1 LRGEN
6 GRKPRGLRDYELKM
20 MFIVPTLVLL
30 IAMNIFPL
38 LWSLGLSFFRYS
50 AIENSILKTS
60 LFEVGL
66 NYQADLN
73 SGSIS
78 EELRQEFRNNGI
90 LLSQNATVST
100 EKKDSKWIIAD
111 KENEYYVKK
120 KDKLDIIGYSKPPLK
135 PVGTKNYS
143 RLFTQRST
151 WSYFTTTAY
160 FVLLAVSAQFIIGFG
175 LALFLNR
182 EFKGKGMVTTL
193 ILVPM
198 MLSPVVVGL
207 FWRFI
212 LDSQWGLFN
221 YLISL
226 VPAALHRITAVLHFP
241 GNVSAWFQNTA
252 SSARNI
258 IWLTRPKAA
267 LFSLVIIDTW
277 MWSPFMMLL
286 SLAGLSAIPKYLYEA
301 AEIDRASAWFKFR
314 HITFPLVSPLLLIAL
329 LFRTMDAF
337 KLFDLVYIATAGGPG
352 SATETVSMNLYRR
365 AFQDYRTGES
375 CALAYMILIVII
387 ALSSIYIK
395 YLNKAKGDSQ

>member
-1 LRGEN
+1 
-6 GRKPRGLRDYELKM
+6 M

-60 LFEVGL
+60 LFEIGL
-66 NYQADLN
+66 NYRADLN

-120 KDKLDIIGYSKPPLK
+120 KDKLNIIGYAKPPLK

-143 RLFTQRST
+143 RIFTQRST

-160 FVLLAVSAQFIIGFG
+160 FVILAVSAQFIIGFG

-193 ILVPM
+193 MLVPM

-226 VPAALHRITAVLHFP
+226 APAALHRITAVLRFP
-241 GNVSAWFQNTA
+241 GNVSTWFQNTA
-252 SSARNI
+252 SSARSI

-286 SLAGLSAIPKYLYEA
+286 SLAGLSAIPRYLYEA

-375 CALAYMILIVII
+375 CALAYIILIVII
-387 ALSSIYIK
+387 ALSNIYIK
-395 YLNKAKGDSQ
+395 YLNKAKGES